1 MPQNLDGVSDY
12 ELLRRSRSGEEPFA
26 AFYRRHERLV
36 AGWLVRQ
43 TGRPDLAA
51 DLTAEVFA
59 AAYIAAPRFRP
70 GPEPAAAWLLGIA
83 RNKLLRSLRKER
95 TEASARR
102 RLAMSTVQIDDD
114 AIAAIAS
121 IDGSELLAFLDDLP
135 QGQRDAV
142 RARVVED
149 LGYGE
154 LATRLNV
161 TEQVARKRV
170 SRGLHQLRQRF
181 SHGGASS

>member
-12 ELLRRSRSGEEPFA
+12 ELLRRSRSGEEPFTV
-26 AFYRRHERLV
+26 FYRRHERLV

-59 AAYIAAPRFRP
+59 AAYIAALRFRP

-83 RNKLLRSLRKER
+83 RNKLLRSLRNER

-102 RLAMSTVQIDDD
+102 RLAMRAVPIDDD

-135 QGQRDAV
+135 EGQRDAV

-154 LATRLNV
+154 LAKRLDV

-170 SRGLHQLRQRF
+170 SRGLRQLRQHL
-181 SHGGASS
+181 SDGDASS

>member
-1 MPQNLDGVSDY
+1 MPNLDGASDY

-26 AFYRRHERLV
+26 VFYRRHERLV
-36 AGWLVRQ
+36 GVGWLVRQ

-83 RNKLLRSLRKER
+83 RNKLLRSLRNER

-102 RLAMSTVQIDDD
+102 RLAMSTVPIDDD
-114 AIAAIAS
+114 ALAAITS
-121 IDGSELLAFLDDLP
+121 IDSSGLLAFLDDLP
-135 QGQRDAV
+135 EGQRDAV

-149 LGYGE
+149 LGYEE
-154 LATRLNV
+154 LARHLNV

-170 SRGLHQLRQRF
+170 SRGLRQLRQHF
-181 SHGGASS
+181 SQGGAPS

>member
-1 MPQNLDGVSDY
+1 MPKDLDGVSDY

-26 AFYRRHERLV
+26 EFYRRHERLV
-36 AGWLVRQ
+36 VGWLVRQ

-59 AAYIAAPRFRP
+59 AAYIAAPRFRH
-70 GPEPAAAWLLGIA
+70 GPEPVAAWLLGIA
-83 RNKLLRSLRKER
+83 RNKLLRSLRNER
-95 TEASARR
+95 MEASARR
-102 RLAMSTVQIDDD
+102 RLAMSTVQVDDD
-114 AIAAIAS
+114 AISAISS
-121 IDGSELLAFLDDLP
+121 IDDSDLLAVLDELP
-135 QGQRDAV
+135 RGQRDAV

-154 LATRLNV
+154 LAQRLNV

-170 SRGLHQLRQRF
+170 SRGLRQLRQHF
-181 SHGGASS
+181 SQGGASS

>member
-1 MPQNLDGVSDY
+1 MPQNLEGVSDY
-12 ELLRRSRSGEEPFA
+12 ELLRRSRADEETFA
-26 AFYRRHERLV
+26 VFYRRHERLV
-36 AGWLVRQ
+36 AGWLMRQ
-43 TGRPDLAA
+43 TARPDLAA

-83 RNKLLRSLRKER
+83 RNKLLRSLRDER

-102 RLAMSTVQIDDD
+102 RLAMGRVQVDDD
-114 AIAAIAS
+114 AIAAISS
-121 IDGSELLAFLDDLP
+121 IEGSELLGLLDDLP
-135 QGQRDAV
+135 EGQRDAV

-154 LATRLNV
+154 LAQRLNV

-170 SRGLHQLRQRF
+170 SRGLHQLRQHL
-181 SHGGASS
+181 SQGGASS